1 MLYSKFLCYKKDGL
15 MKQKEGERMIPQA
28 NVNVELDTNS
38 IKKYIQ
44 QKIDEQVNESLF
56 LVDVDTLSKKCSMS
70 KRFLEEE
77 FLKDPRFKLIEK
89 SKVRKRFYYWEEAK
103 KVIEEI
109 IEEW

>member
-1 MLYSKFLCYKKDGL
+1 
-15 MKQKEGERMIPQA
+15 MIPQA
-28 NVNVELDTNS
+28 NVNIELDADS
-38 IKKYIQ
+38 IKKYVQ
-44 QKIDEQVNESLF
+44 QKIDEQVSENLF

-70 KRFLEEE
+70 RRFLEEE

-109 IEEW
+109 IEGW